1 MKMHNLFIAVVI
13 LSMGACAREEVI
25 PERLTGNVN
34 RDFDLVKA
42 RHNPEAYLGTLVL
55 VRGEVLSAT
64 RREEGTRMEV
74 LHRPLSSDL
83 VPREDRKSDGRFVA
97 IDQERQVIDPA
108 LLQEHR
114 LVTIVGEV
122 VGMDTVKIDGISK
135 TVPQLRVKQVT
146 LWEWK
151 RGYPDYGH
159 YAPYAWGSN
168 GYYAYPQRK

>member
-1 MKMHNLFIAVVI
+1 MKMHSLVIAVVI
-13 LSMGACAREEVI
+13 LSMGACARKEVI

-34 RDFDLVKA
+34 RDFDLVEA

-55 VRGEVLSAT
+55 VGGEVLSAT

-151 RGYPDYGH
+151 PGYPDYGH